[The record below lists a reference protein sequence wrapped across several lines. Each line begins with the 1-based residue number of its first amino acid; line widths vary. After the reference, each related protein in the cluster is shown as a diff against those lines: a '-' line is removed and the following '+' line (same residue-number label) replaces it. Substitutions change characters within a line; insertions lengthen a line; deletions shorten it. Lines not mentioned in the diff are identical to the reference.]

1 MSSTI
6 QLQRTIT
13 YASSF
18 VRYAPLTLSSDD
30 PAFSNADWVRQFILS
45 APFAWRWNRTVT
57 QIQCVIGQ
65 SDYKIALPTF
75 GWIEKAVNVD
85 PNNGYSST
93 EIEVVT
99 NIAQDNQP
107 NLPQKISAELDD
119 DAGNITFRVFPSP
132 DSAYIIYVT
141 SQNAAPLF
149 TSTTGTWA
157 PIPDYLSYLFN
168 QGFLAKTYEYMGD
181 PRFQQTMSLF
191 LQMLVSTS
199 EGLSDT
205 QRNIFLADRINTN
218 REQLKLQQGKQ

>member
-1 MSSTI
+1 MASTI

-18 VRYAPLTLSSDD
+18 VRYAPLTMSSDD

-57 QIQCVIGQ
+57 KIQCAVGQ
-65 SDYKIALPTF
+65 SDYSVALPNF
-75 GWIEKAVNVD
+75 GWIEKAVCVD

-93 EIEVVT
+93 ELEVAINLVPDT
-99 NIAQDNQP
+99 LP
-107 NLPQKISAELDD
+107 NLPAKISAQLDD
-119 DAGNITFRVFPSP
+119 GAGNITFRVFPAP

-141 SQNAAPLF
+141 SQNAAPIF
-149 TSTTGTWA
+149 AETTDTWA
-157 PIPDYLSYLFN
+157 PIPDFMSYIVT

-181 PRFQQTMSLF
+181 PRFQSAMQLF
-191 LQMLVSTS
+191 LTLLTS
-199 EGLSDT
+199 ANDGLTET
-205 QRNIFLADRINTN
+205 QRNLFIADRLNTT

>member
-1 MSSTI
+1 MASTI

-18 VRYAPLTLSSDD
+18 VRYAPLTLSADD

-45 APFAWRWNRTVT
+45 APFAWRWNRTVIK
-57 QIQCVIGQ
+57 IQCATGQ
-65 SDYKIALPTF
+65 SDYKVSLPNF

-93 EIEVVT
+93 ELEVVT
-99 NIAQDNQP
+99 DIAQDNNP
-107 NLPQKISAELDD
+107 NLPQKISAQLDD
-119 DAGNITFRVFPSP
+119 NAGNITFRVFPSP

-149 TSTTGTWA
+149 TATTGTWT
-157 PIPDYLSYLFN
+157 PIPDYLSYVYN

-181 PRFQQTMSLF
+181 PRFQSAMQLF
-191 LQMLVSTS
+191 LTMLTSTS

-205 QRNIFLADRINTN
+205 MKNIYLADRINTT

>member
-1 MSSTI
+1 MASTI

-18 VRYAPLTLSSDD
+18 VRYAPLTLSADD

-57 QIQCVIGQ
+57 KIQCATGQ
-65 SDYKIALPTF
+65 SDYKTSLPNF

-85 PNNGYSST
+85 PNSGYSST
-93 EIEVVT
+93 ELEVATVL
-99 NIAQDNQP
+99 AQENLP
-107 NLPQKISAELDD
+107 NLPAKISAELDD
-119 DAGNITFRVFPSP
+119 DSGNVTFRVFPSP

-141 SQNAAPLF
+141 SQNAAPIF
-149 TSTTGTWA
+149 TATTNTWA
-157 PIPDYLSYLFN
+157 PIPDYLSFLYN

-181 PRFQQTMSLF
+181 PRFQSAMQLF

-199 EGLSDT
+199 EGLSIS
-205 QRNIFLADRINTN
+205 QKNIFLTDRLNTQ
-218 REQLKLQQGKQ
+218 REQLQLQQGKQ

>member
-1 MSSTI
+1 MASII

-18 VRYAPLTLSSDD
+18 VRYAPLTLSADD

-57 QIQCVIGQ
+57 KIQCAVGQ
-65 SDYKIALPTF
+65 ADYKVALPTF
-75 GWIEKAVNVD
+75 GWIEKAVCVD

-93 EIEVVT
+93 ELEVAT
-99 NIAQDNQP
+99 IIAQENLP
-107 NLPQKISAELDD
+107 NLPAKIAAELDD
-119 DAGNITFRVFPSP
+119 DAGNITFRLFPTP
-132 DSAYIIYVT
+132 DSEYIVYVT

-149 TSTTGTWA
+149 TATTGTWE
-157 PIPDYLSYLFN
+157 PIPDYLSYIYN
-168 QGFLAKTYEYMGD
+168 QGFLAKTYEYVGD
-181 PRFQQTMSLF
+181 PRFQQAMQLF
-191 LQMLVSTS
+191 LQLVVATN
-199 EGLSDT
+199 EGLTET